1 MAAPNTTPK
10 AVERARQALNIQN
23 DNTYT
28 DDEIDSLLPA
38 ELREDNN
45 HNGK

>member
-10 AVERARQALNIQN
+10 AVERAHQALKIQN

-38 ELREDNN
+38 ELREGNN
-45 HNGK
+45 QNGK